1 MNEPIRIGNTI
12 KRLPIVFCLDVSPS
26 MNWDVDDTSIS
37 PIELLN
43 NSVNLFIREINTDGR
58 TKSAAEVAYVSFS
71 TNIELD
77 SPFMPARNLDDIR
90 LRTVERG
97 GTNMAQAVLRSYEKL
112 EDRVREYNQKGI
124 RHNAPF
130 FVLVTDGNPDD
141 NDSNELQESA
151 INMVRSHCDSK
162 TGSNGIIIPFI
173 VGVGRRVDKNTLL
186 RYSEGFTN
194 GFFHIHGNSEQTQK
208 CFSDVFRVISNST
221 KASVHLNLSAGE
233 IVETIRTTM
242 NKGVEELDRE
252 LAGL

>member
-97 GTNMAQAVLRSYEKL
+97 GSRQRIQPKGNPPQRAVLCAG
-112 EDRVREYNQKGI
+112 DRRQ
-124 RHNAPF
+124 
-130 FVLVTDGNPDD
+130 
-141 NDSNELQESA
+141 S
-151 INMVRSHCDSK
+151 
-162 TGSNGIIIPFI
+162 
-173 VGVGRRVDKNTLL
+173 RR
-186 RYSEGFTN
+186 
-194 GFFHIHGNSEQTQK
+194 
-208 CFSDVFRVISNST
+208 
-221 KASVHLNLSAGE
+221 
-233 IVETIRTTM
+233 
-242 NKGVEELDRE
+242 
-252 LAGL
+252 